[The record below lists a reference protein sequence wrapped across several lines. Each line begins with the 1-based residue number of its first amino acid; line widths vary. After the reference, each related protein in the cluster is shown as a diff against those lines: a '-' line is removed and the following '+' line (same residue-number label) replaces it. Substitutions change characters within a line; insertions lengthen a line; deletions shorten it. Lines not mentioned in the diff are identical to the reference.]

1 MLLLIVKYSKHA
13 EKQMVDRGFSENE
26 IEEGI
31 KRGEKTRQNGKIIS
45 TYKYYRIVYKKVGE
59 IYYIITMMYRW

>member
-1 MLLLIVKYSKHA
+1 
-13 EKQMVDRGFSENE
+13 MVDRGFSENE

-59 IYYIITMMYRW
+59 IYYVITIMHRW